1 MFGRKKKSKLHNHID
16 TLIGIKT
23 HINGDINFTGG
34 LRIDGHVNGNITAT
48 ENEQCTLVLSDQ
60 GSVEGEIQ
68 VANVIIN
75 GTVSGPIHASEYLE
89 LQTQAKVFGDVH
101 YGTMEIHLGASVEGK
116 MIHQDKD
123 KVQPEKMVPLIS
135 NTPD

>member
-1 MFGRKKKSKLHNHID
+1 MFGRNKKSKLHNHID

-48 ENEQCTLVLSDQ
+48 EKEQCTLVLSDE

-68 VANVIIN
+68 VDHVIIN
-75 GTVSGPIHASEYLE
+75 GTVSGPIHAKEYLE
-89 LQTQAKVFGDVH
+89 LQAQAKVFGDVH

-116 MIHQDKD
+116 MIHQG